1 MNALIKASIQNRS
14 ITLFAVVIIFIIGIN
29 SLFTIP
35 QNEDPKI
42 EVRMVQI
49 VTYWPGA
56 TPEDVEL
63 YVTKPLEKAC
73 SVLDDLDTI
82 SSESI
87 PGTSIVYVSISKY
100 IPPEQV
106 RPAMQQIRNYVMD
119 TVGSL
124 PNDIQGP
131 FINDRFG
138 ETDAFVV
145 GIASK
150 DRTRRELE
158 AIVEQMEERIKIID
172 GVGETK
178 IIGNVPEKIYVEGSI
193 NYLSKLGISPDNL
206 YTAIKEQNIQIAQP
220 YIRISGK
227 KLLIEVTGTYKAVDQ
242 IKETVVY
249 TDDKSRMYKLKDLL
263 GEVNVAY
270 EDPITQKA
278 RSNKMNTVVLTIAMR
293 RGKNITEWGATV
305 QKELEKMKTDL
316 PADVEMIML
325 SNQPRGVEKAVDS
338 FMENFY
344 EAVGIVLL
352 VLGIGVGIRNGLI
365 VAVAIPLIILST
377 FSIMQYVLK
386 TELQQMS
393 INALIIALGML
404 VDNCVVVT
412 DNIKRFMDMGYKKE
426 DAAYLGAKELIVALF
441 SATATTLAAFIPLAL
456 MPGSTGEYIKDI
468 PNVISV
474 CLLLSYFVAMFVT
487 PAMAVMFLPST
498 EQMFENKKNKKIGF
512 FGRML
517 ASIGTKL
524 SNIYYRIIDFTLK
537 FKYLVVFL
545 IIGII
550 VFTCYVAVTEIP
562 ISFFPPAEKTQFV
575 IDLWLPEGY
584 ELKATE
590 EKAKLIESEL
600 MKLKEQGVIE
610 NYVVYLGFGGPRF
623 FIAISPVAPREY
635 YSQFVIN
642 TKDPKMTEK
651 AIKHLIPFTKQI
663 PGARIDVKTL
673 MTGPVVDTP
682 IEVRVSGKDIDLL
695 REYGQQIKDILA
707 RTPGVTTIQ
716 DSFGVDSDKIVVHVN
731 QDRAKLLGLSSED
744 IATGFYIFFE
754 GYPISKMKSP
764 ERQIDIVMRL
774 RDTERQ
780 NLDDVKALKFTSR
793 NTGKQHRLDEFAT
806 LSLEKDLSV
815 IKRYK
820 LTRINVLGAQIRGR
834 LASEVLKDAQKEI
847 NKLEL
852 KEGYKIEYGG
862 ENQESD
868 EAFGD
873 LLPLAVL
880 ALLVL
885 WFILA
890 LQFKSLRIA
899 SAIYFTLPLGMVGAV
914 AGMIIMK
921 QPLGFM
927 SALGLIS
934 LTGIVVNNAIIMIE
948 FTMDK
953 MREGHDVGEAIKE
966 SGVIRFRP
974 IMLTTISTLGGL
986 LPLALFGGVLFQ
998 PMCWVIIFGLSVS
1011 TILTL
1016 IVVPLYFVIMGGA
1029 TDAARIIANE
1039 KIKDTDLKPVVDVE
1053 AIEKER
1059 EEITRQEKE
1068 NKAGNR
1074 DENNGE
1080 KEE

>member
-1 MNALIKASIQNRS
+1 MSALIKASIQNRS
-14 ITLFAVVIIFIIGIN
+14 ITLFAVVIIFVIGIH
-29 SLFTIP
+29 SLWTIP

-63 YVTKPLEKAC
+63 YITKPLEKAC

-82 SSESI
+82 TSESI

-100 IPPEQV
+100 IAPEQV

-119 TVGSL
+119 TVGAL
-124 PNDIQGP
+124 PSDIQGP
-131 FINDRFG
+131 VINDRFG

-150 DRTRRELE
+150 NRTRRELE
-158 AIVEQMEERIKIID
+158 AIVEQMEERVKVID

-178 IIGNVPEKIYVEGSI
+178 IIGNVPEKIYVEGSL
-193 NYLSKLGISPDNL
+193 NYLSELGISPDNL
-206 YTAIKEQNIQIAQP
+206 YNSIKEQNIQIAQP

-242 IKETVVY
+242 IKDTVVY
-249 TDDKSRMYKLKDLL
+249 TDDKSRMYKLNDLL
-263 GEVNVAY
+263 GEVTIGY

-293 RGKNITEWGATV
+293 RGKNITDWGAVV
-305 QKELEKMKTDL
+305 QKELDKMREDL

-325 SNQPRGVEKAVDS
+325 SNQPKGVDEAVDS

-344 EAVGIVLL
+344 QAVGIVLL
-352 VLGIGVGIRNGLI
+352 VLGIGVGVRNGLI
-365 VAVAIPLIILST
+365 VAVAIPLIILTT
-377 FSIMQYVLK
+377 FTIMKSFLH

-412 DNIKRFMDMGYKKE
+412 DNIKRYMDLGYKKE
-426 DAAYLGAKELIVALF
+426 DAAYLGAKELVVALF
-441 SATATTLAAFIPLAL
+441 SATATTLAAFIPLAF

-474 CLLLSYFVAMFVT
+474 CLLLSYVVAMLVT
-487 PAMAVMFLPST
+487 PAMAVIFLPST
-498 EQMFENKKNKKIGF
+498 EQVFEKRRQKKIGY
-512 FGRML
+512 FGKMF
-517 ASIGTKL
+517 AKIGKAL
-524 SNIYYRIIDFTLK
+524 SNFYYWIIDLTLK
-537 FKYLVVFL
+537 LKYLVILL
-545 IIGII
+545 IIG
-550 VFTCYVAVTEIP
+550 VLVLTGYVAITYIP

-584 ELKATE
+584 DLKATE
-590 EKAKLIESEL
+590 EKAALIEDEL
-600 MKLKEQGVIE
+600 MKLKERGDIN

-635 YSQFVIN
+635 YAQFVIN
-642 TKDPKMTEK
+642 TENPKRT
-651 AIKHLIPFTKQI
+651 AAAVKHMIPFTSGI
-663 PGARIDVKTL
+663 PGTRIDVKTL

-682 IEVRVSGKDIDLL
+682 IQVRVSGKDIDLL
-695 REYGQQIKDILA
+695 REYGQQIKEILA

-764 ERQIDIVMRL
+764 ERQIDIVLRL
-774 RDTERQ
+774 RDNERQ
-780 NLDDVKALKFTSR
+780 NLDDVKALKFTSK

-806 LSLEKDLSV
+806 LSLESELSV
-815 IKRYK
+815 INRYK
-820 LTRINVLGAQIRGR
+820 QTRINTLGAQIRGR
-834 LASEVLKDAQKEI
+834 LASEILKDAKAEI
-847 NKLEL
+847 EKLQF
-852 KEGYKIEYGG
+852 KDGYNIDYGG
-862 ENQESD
+862 EDEESS

-873 LLPLAVL
+873 LLPLAGL
-880 ALLVL
+880 ALVVL

-890 LQFKSLRIA
+890 VQFKSLRIA

-914 AGMIIMK
+914 AGMVIMN

-934 LTGIVVNNAIIMIE
+934 LIGIVVNNAIIMVE
-948 FTMDK
+948 FTIDK
-953 MREGHDVGEAIKE
+953 MREGYSVDRAIKE

-974 IMLTTISTLGGL
+974 IMLTTVSTLGGL

-998 PMCWVIIFGLSVS
+998 PMCWVIIFGLSIS

-1016 IVVPLYFVIMGGA
+1016 IVVPLFFVILGGA

-1039 KIKDTDLKPVVDVE
+1039 KITDTDLKPIIDVE
-1053 AIEKER
+1053 AIQKER
-1059 EEITRQEKE
+1059 EE
-1068 NKAGNR
+1068 AG
-1074 DENNGE
+1074 
-1080 KEE
+1080 